1 MKSTLL
7 LEVLIIHLVSSL
19 RINTSANAKH
29 GKGVNSASIAATAWT
44 NHVAGSRLFMSAA
57 GDNDDE
63 KSELLGIGGKDG
75 SIGGDELP
83 DDAFGAPV
91 GPLPSVSSNINME
104 EVVVD
109 ENNLGEY
116 NSSKVSWNISN
127 LFLISLTVTI
137 HNRIILSQS

>member
-19 RINTSANAKH
+19 RINTGANAKH
-29 GKGVNSASIAATAWT
+29 GKGLNGASIAATAWT
-44 NHVAGSRLFMSAA
+44 NHVPSSRLFMSTV

-109 ENNLGEY
+109 ENNLGED
-116 NSSKVSWNISN
+116 NSSKVSWNVSN
-127 LFLISLTVTI
+127 LSLIFLKITI
-137 HNRIILSQS
+137 ERT